1 MQVRRL
7 AQAAPERRGAGGVS
21 MNNKF
26 LIVTADDF
34 GLHEGVNEAV
44 HQAAHAGTLTAA
56 SLMVSAPA
64 AADAVRRARAL
75 PRLRVGLHL
84 TLADGRAEL
93 PHEAIPD
100 LVDTAG
106 RFGNGEAPRGLAHEG
121 LRWFARPAVR
131 SQLAA
136 EIRAQFRAFARTG
149 LLLDHVNAHKHLH
162 LHPTVLALIL
172 EIGREFGMRAVRLP
186 AEPRWFARRAGN
198 GAVSSALGAAGLAP
212 WLALM
217 RRRLDAAGLE
227 HNDQV
232 FGIASSGAMDEM
244 ALLAILERLPPGATE
259 IYLHPATCS
268 GEAISSSMRG
278 YRHADEL
285 AALLSP
291 RVATTMALCGAARG
305 GFLDCAATGKLS
317 PR

>member
-1 MQVRRL
+1 M
-7 AQAAPERRGAGGVS
+7 
-21 MNNKF
+21 NKF

-34 GLHEGVNEAV
+34 GLHEAVNDAV
-44 HQAAHAGTLTAA
+44 HQAARAGTLTAA

-93 PHEAIPD
+93 PHEDIPD
-100 LVDTAG
+100 LVDASG
-106 RFGNGEAPRGLAHEG
+106 RFGHGRSGIRGAQGTAPRGLAHEG
-121 LRWFARPAVR
+121 WRWFARPAVR
-131 SQLAA
+131 RELAA
-136 EIRAQFRAFARTG
+136 EIRAQFRAFERTG

-172 EIGREFGMRAVRLP
+172 DIGREYGMRAVRLP
-186 AEPRWFARRAGN
+186 AEPRWFARRAGR
-198 GAVSSALGAAGLAP
+198 GAISTALAAAGLAP

-232 FGIASSGAMDEM
+232 FGIAASGAMDETT
-244 ALLAILERLPPGATE
+244 LLAVLEQLPPGATE
-259 IYLHPATCS
+259 VYLHPAISS
-268 GEAISSSMRG
+268 GEEIAPAMRG
-278 YRHADEL
+278 YRHAEEL

-291 RVATTMALCGAARG
+291 RVATAMTLCGAARG
-305 GFLDCAATGKLS
+305 GFLDLASAGKLT
-317 PR
+317 P